1 MVVYSGL
8 WSNALRDDDDFAS
21 SAGGGRGERR
31 RQLNAGGAVSRS
43 ARALLQGG
51 GGASSLLSSCEMGYG
66 SLGNTAGPERIPLL
80 PKRQKAHS
88 FHGEGS
94 FRRETTGGGDSIHTA
109 TTSGGSSRGNGSDGT
124 DDSMPSLTAAFR
136 SFENRP
142 ILINC
147 LYYLAIYYLVAI
159 VAYSYVFERWTV
171 IDSLY
176 FATNTL

>member
-1 MVVYSGL
+1 MGVYSGL
-8 WSNALRDDDDFAS
+8 WSNALRDDADFSS
-21 SAGGGRGERR
+21 SAGRRGERR
-31 RQLNAGGAVSRS
+31 QRYAGAASVS

-51 GGASSLLSSCEMGYG
+51 GASLLSSCENGYG
-66 SLGNTAGPERIPLL
+66 SLGHTAGPERIPLL
-80 PKRQKAHS
+80 PKRHKAHS

-94 FRRETTGGGDSIHTA
+94 FRRETTGEDSIHTA

-147 LYYLAIYYLVAI
+147 LYYLAIYYLVAVI
-159 VAYSYVFERWTV
+159 AYSYVFERWPV

>member
-8 WSNALRDDDDFAS
+8 WSNALRDDEDFAS
-21 SAGGGRGERR
+21 SAERRGERR
-31 RQLNAGGAVSRS
+31 QRYAGAASRS
-43 ARALLQGG
+43 ARALLQGQG
-51 GGASSLLSSCEMGYG
+51 VASSLLSSCENGYG
-66 SLGNTAGPERIPLL
+66 SLGNTAGPERIPPL

-94 FRRETTGGGDSIHTA
+94 FRRETTGEDSIHTA
-109 TTSGGSSRGNGSDGT
+109 TTSGSSRGNGSDGT

-159 VAYSYVFERWTV
+159 IAYSYVFERWTV